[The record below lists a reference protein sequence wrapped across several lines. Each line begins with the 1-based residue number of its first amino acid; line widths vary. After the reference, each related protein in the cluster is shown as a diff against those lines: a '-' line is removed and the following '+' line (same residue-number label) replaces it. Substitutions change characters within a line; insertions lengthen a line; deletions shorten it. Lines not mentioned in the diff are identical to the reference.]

1 MSPPQVCKIVTFPR
15 VPQRISGNKD
25 RSGFQQENSFL
36 SAGFF
41 INVQIASNAHSF
53 PQHGTWREAERR
65 KKGYVAQ
72 REKKIRN
79 AETFYFSFLPKSK
92 KSNVTLQKELRM
104 K

>member
-72 REKKIRN
+72 REKKKS
-79 AETFYFSFLPKSK
+79 EMPKRFIFPSCRSQ
-92 KSNVTLQKELRM
+92 KSPT
-104 K
+104 

>member
-25 RSGFQQENSFL
+25 RPGFQQENSFL

-65 KKGYVAQ
+65 KKGYVAE
-72 REKKIRN
+72 REKKNQKCRN
-79 AETFYFSFLPKSK
+79 VLFFLLAEVK
-92 KSNVTLQKELRM
+92 KSPT
-104 K
+104 